1 MSDRKLK
8 GPVAHPPRPKDN
20 SDILRDT
27 VETLELTIRAARRC
41 AYDLG
46 HAADLIALGR
56 MNEEMAT
63 LFRERSKHYIGLF
76 QSGNSMKDYRHRLH
90 DEINEHESTIERLRA
105 VLAEHKIDDPTI
117 F

>member
-1 MSDRKLK
+1 MSK
-8 GPVAHPPRPKDN
+8 PVAHPPARKDN

-41 AYDLG
+41 AYDLR
-46 HAADLIALGR
+46 HCADYVARPRGIDA
-56 MNEEMAT
+56 EMVKM
-63 LFRERSKHYIGLF
+63 FGERADHYVALF

-90 DEINEHESTIERLRA
+90 HTIDEQERTIERLREL
-105 VLAEHKIDDPTI
+105 LAQHKIDDPTI